1 MLFRSSDLRQSPSW
15 AKALATRF
23 SISTGSSAKVCILLT
38 FHRQP
43 LFSLLRLDL
52 GNRLDSLRPA
62 SSPSEIIGSV
72 TKIRE
77 LLEGV
82 ATHIYLGRPSGAP
95 AAIFNPALATLQHR
109 LDHLDHV
116 NVTRQDV
123 MHAADYLNQ
132 AIGFYSD
139 ETGREKA
146 LQGLL
151 DVAVDQGGSWNKQL
165 SWADGIKPDCCWWHK
180 DFLTM
185 VLELKNTV
193 GLAGNPVLQAIV
205 DYSKIISQE
214 KVRYAPSAH
223 LYNHGLPLFTVQIL
237 SRVLQFPYCPP
248 RCC

>member
-1 MLFRSSDLRQSPSW
+1 M
-15 AKALATRF
+15 
-23 SISTGSSAKVCILLT
+23 
-38 FHRQP
+38 
-43 LFSLLRLDL
+43 
-52 GNRLDSLRPA
+52 
-62 SSPSEIIGSV
+62 
-72 TKIRE
+72 RE

-82 ATHIYLGRPSGAP
+82 STRIYLGRPSGVP
-95 AAIFNPALATLQHR
+95 AAIFNPALAILQHR

-116 NVTRQDV
+116 NATRQDV
-123 MHAADYLNQ
+123 MHAADYLNH

-139 ETGREKA
+139 ETSREKA

-180 DFLTM
+180 EFLTT

-223 LYNHGLPLFTVQIL
+223 LYNHGLPFVCSTNPFESFAISLP
-237 SRVLQFPYCPP
+237 SSSVLLKIASTYSSPCA
-248 RCC
+248 